1 MSKYLIPIFSMVL
14 LYNCTGKSGP
24 DLSPGANRKVLKSVP
39 EWFLDTPKLEGFKY
53 HSATATSQDLQGAI
67 SKAELDAANALSG
80 QMESEMNA
88 VIKRAQEETG
98 LNFDS
103 EIIDKFSKTQ
113 EQIISNSLRDYS
125 ISKKEIQEEK
135 SDKSNIYRAYI
146 LIEWDEGAAQNRLL
160 KKMKED
166 EQIYTIMRSTELFDE
181 MEKKVEEYRN
191 RVK

>member
-1 MSKYLIPIFSMVL
+1 MQ
-14 LYNCTGKSGP
+14 
-24 DLSPGANRKVLKSVP
+24 A
-39 EWFLDTPKLEGFKY
+39 
-53 HSATATSQDLQGAI
+53 AI

-88 VIKRAQEETG
+88 VIRRAQEETG

-125 ISKKEIQEEK
+125 ISKKEIQEER
-135 SDKSNIYRAYI
+135 SDKGNIYRAYI

-160 KKMKED
+160 KKMEED
-166 EQIYTIMRSTELFDE
+166 EQIYTLMRSTELFDE
-181 MEKKVEEYRN
+181 MEKRVEEYRN
-191 RVK
+191 RIK

>member
-1 MSKYLIPIFSMVL
+1 MKKYLISIL
-14 LYNCTGKSGP
+14 LIMLVYNCAGNSGP
-24 DLSPGANRKVLKSVP
+24 DLSPGANRKVLKSAP
-39 EWFLDTPKLEGFKY
+39 DWFLNTPSTKGYKY
-53 HSATATSQDLQGAI
+53 HAATATSQDLQAAI

-88 VIKRAQEETG
+88 VIRRAQEETG

-125 ISKKEIQEEK
+125 ISKKEIQEER
-135 SDKSNIYRAYI
+135 SDKGNIYRAYI

-166 EQIYTIMRSTELFDE
+166 EQIYTLMRSTELFDE
-181 MEKKVEEYRN
+181 MEKRVEEYRN
-191 RVK
+191 RIK